1 MAVDCVPH
9 LRVFSIGGGGGG
21 GGGGV
26 AGLEDLSLRPYMPTG
41 GNSGSQH
48 RDFNRDSY
56 SRDVYGHDRE
66 SSAYSGRDSYRDG
79 YRDSYRDNSR
89 ERDRVRSSRGGGGGG
104 DGYYDHA
111 DGGSGSGGGGDS
123 LAMSSFGRSLPGP
136 GAILRSPSPDPSPY
150 RSAYAHAGVSNMQQH
165 ASSRYGP
172 GGGGSGSID
181 QPIKSVPKYMS
192 NTPHL
197 QQQQQQQHLS
207 ASPSGQLDH
216 PRRSIPPSAV
226 LSQVLPSQQQQQQ
239 QQQQH
244 EVAEAATEVPF
255 PALVGYGVPPETVK
269 QLIDMQAYLLQQVMP
284 LPTLYFDLS
293 CIYHLLLCFILS
305 LD

>member
-9 LRVFSIGGGGGG
+9 LRVFSTGGGGGG
-21 GGGGV
+21 GGGHV

-41 GNSGSQH
+41 SQH

-56 SRDVYGHDRE
+56 SRDGYGHDRE
-66 SSAYSGRDSYRDG
+66 SSVYSGRDSYRDG

-89 ERDRVRSSRGGGGGG
+89 ERDRVRSSNRGG
-104 DGYYDHA
+104 DGYYDHN
-111 DGGSGSGGGGDS
+111 DGGDS

-150 RSAYAHAGVSNMQQH
+150 RSAYAHAGGSNLQQ
-165 ASSRYGP
+165 ASRYGP

-197 QQQQQQQHLS
+197 QQQQQHLPTT
-207 ASPSGQLDH
+207 PSNQLDH

-226 LSQVLPSQQQQQQ
+226 LSQVPPP
-239 QQQQH
+239 QQQH
-244 EVAEAATEVPF
+244 EGTTEAATEVPF